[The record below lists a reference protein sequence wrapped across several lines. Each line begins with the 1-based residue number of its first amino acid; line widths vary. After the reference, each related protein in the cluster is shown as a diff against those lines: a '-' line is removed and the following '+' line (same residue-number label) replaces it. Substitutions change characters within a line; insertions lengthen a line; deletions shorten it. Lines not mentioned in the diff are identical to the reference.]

1 MSLCHTYC
9 YPRSPLDLVFG
20 HLSIELFLLLFQ
32 ASFDTFTHYKSILIR
47 DLGFIGEKVGSIRYP
62 PYNNANLGLFRAL
75 LKNRKVPD
83 LDWIAYPLTFAAGVV
98 TMFATKTLID
108 IF

>member
-1 MSLCHTYC
+1 VSFKKEHIAALYIILPDIFHW
-9 YPRSPLDLVFG
+9 VFFVT
-20 HLSIELFLLLFQ
+20 LSGQLWHFY
-32 ASFDTFTHYKSILIR
+32 SYKSILIR

>member
-1 MSLCHTYC
+1 MLVTLA
-9 YPRSPLDLVFG
+9 LDLNSATEFF
-20 HLSIELFLLLFQ
+20 LSHFQ

-75 LKNRKVPD
+75 LKNRKVPE
-83 LDWIAYPLTFAAGVV
+83 LDWIAYPFTFAAGVV
-98 TMFATKTLID
+98 AMFVTNHFVN

>member
-1 MSLCHTYC
+1 MTEFIEI
-9 YPRSPLDLVFG
+9 VF
-20 HLSIELFLLLFQ
+20 FYFQ

-62 PYNNANLGLFRAL
+62 PYNNANLGLFKAL
-75 LKNRKVPD
+75 LKNRKVPE

-98 TMFATKTLID
+98 AMFVTKTWID